1 MIRLNKRQK
10 EVLITELKNEQQ
22 ILKNLKAVYRKA
34 INDCGE
40 RIKILMADEESQ
52 SKIYQIKYQ
61 RQLEQQLSQIL
72 DKMNS
77 KNYTS
82 VSEYLTDCY
91 TNGFIGNMYD
101 MHGQGVPLILSINQ
115 DQIVNAVQLNSKISE
130 SLYKRMGKDT
140 ALLKKQI
147 KAQISR
153 GISNGSGYSE
163 ISRNLNAKA
172 DIGYNKAARIV
183 RTEGHRIQSE
193 SRLNSM
199 NAAKER
205 GADVVKQW
213 DSTLD
218 GNTRDTHRMLDG
230 QIREVKDDFSANGKS
245 AAAPG
250 KFGDPAE
257 DCNCRCTVLQRAR
270 WALDEG
276 ELKTLQERAEYFGL
290 DKTKDFED
298 FREKYLQAVDKTAES
313 GIIEKQRSKTV
324 EMVAVDVHSIG
335 KIDVEKYKCITNDIT
350 TDEVIITD
358 ERIQHIKD
366 RHKGDYEEIKP
377 FIQEILGYPDYI
389 LEDSSRRNTGLI
401 LKQFTENDLKIQM
414 VLRLHTST
422 DEKGFKNSVIS
433 AWKISES
440 RWNNYIKNK
449 KILYKSE

>member
-40 RIKILMADEESQ
+40 RIKILMADEKSQ

-101 MHGQGVPLILSINQ
+101 MHGQGVPLILPINQ

-193 SRLNSM
+193 SRLDSM

-276 ELKTLQERAEYFGL
+276 ELKILQERSEYFGL

-313 GIIEKQRSKTV
+313 GIINSGSDH
-324 EMVAVDVHSIG
+324 VAEVIKLG
-335 KIDVEKYKCITNDIT
+335 KINTQPLESEFGKLHTDEIVITN
-350 TDEVIITD
+350 
-358 ERIQHIKD
+358 ERIEHIKI
-366 RHKGDYEEIKP
+366 RHPEDFELFKKYGSETVKLPDMIIKDCKNKGTVFMVKK
-377 FIQEILGYPDYI
+377 
-389 LEDSSRRNTGLI
+389 LESTNL
-401 LKQFTENDLKIQM
+401 N
-414 VLRLHTST
+414 VVARLAL
-422 DEKGFKNSVIS
+422 DEDNQKLKNSIMTFYRIRNKNLIKL
-433 AWKISES
+433 A
-440 RWNNYIKNK
+440 NKNK
-449 KILYKSE
+449 TLYKRE

>member
-40 RIKILMADEESQ
+40 RIKILMADEKSQ

-101 MHGQGVPLILSINQ
+101 MHGQGVPLILPINQ

-193 SRLNSM
+193 SRLDSM

-276 ELKTLQERAEYFGL
+276 ELKILQERSEYFGL

-298 FREKYLQAVDKTAES
+298 FREKYLQAVDKMAES
-313 GIIEKQRSKTV
+313 GIINSGSDH
-324 EMVAVDVHSIG
+324 VAEVIKLG
-335 KIDVEKYKCITNDIT
+335 KINTQPLESEFGKLHTDEIVITN
-350 TDEVIITD
+350 
-358 ERIQHIKD
+358 ERIEHIKI
-366 RHKGDYEEIKP
+366 RH
-377 FIQEILGYPDYI
+377 
-389 LEDSSRRNTGLI
+389 LEDFEL
-401 LKQFTENDLKIQM
+401 
-414 VLRLHTST
+414 
-422 DEKGFKNSVIS
+422 FK
-433 AWKISES
+433 KYGSETVKLPDM
-440 RWNNYIKNK
+440 IIKDCKNK
-449 KILYKSE
+449 GTVFMVKNWNQLI